1 MQPPSTGHEGVMA
14 WPTRMRWQRFTCLY
28 ERTRPR
34 VYAFAVSHAGLQLA
48 EEIVSEVYL
57 TAWRKLAD
65 IPQPELPWLLSVAR
79 NVTAN
84 QFRATVRQRSIA
96 AELQAWT
103 QAGRPAAPDIADQVT
118 ERHAVLAAL
127 GTLSAPDRDLLT
139 LVAWHGLTPAAAAGV
154 MGCSTAAYFVRL
166 HRARRRLERALR
178 GRLPERAPPAVSPQ
192 AVSPQAAGAAPVA
205 GGGTRP
211 PVTLSAPE
219 EGIR

>member
-1 MQPPSTGHEGVMA
+1 VHQAACLCLRGQPA
-14 WPTRMRWQRFTCLY
+14 
-28 ERTRPR
+28 
-34 VYAFAVSHAGLQLA
+34 AGRQLA

-96 AELQAWT
+96 AELRAWT

-139 LVAWHGLTPAAAAGV
+139 LVAWHGLTPAAAGV

-166 HRARRRLERALR
+166 HRARRRLDRALR
-178 GRLPERAPPAVSPQ
+178 GRLPGRPPAAVSPPA
-192 AVSPQAAGAAPVA
+192 AVGPQAA
-205 GGGTRP
+205 GTRP

>member
-1 MQPPSTGHEGVMA
+1 MA
-14 WPTRMRWQRFTCLY
+14 DRDAVERFTCLY

-34 VYAFAVSHAGLQLA
+34 VYAFAVSHAGRQLA

-65 IPQPELPWLLSVAR
+65 IPRPELPWLLSVAR

-96 AELQAWT
+96 AELRAWT
-103 QAGRPAAPDIADQVT
+103 QAGRPAAPDIADQVS
-118 ERHAVLAAL
+118 ERHAVLAAI

-166 HRARRRLERALR
+166 HRARRRLDRALR
-178 GRLPERAPPAVSPQ
+178 GRLPGRPPAAVSPPAGVSPPA
-192 AVSPQAAGAAPVA
+192 AVGPQAA
-205 GGGTRP
+205 GTRP

>member
-1 MQPPSTGHEGVMA
+1 MQTEHEAQRGDGVA
-14 WPTRMRWQRFTCLY
+14 DQDAVERFTCLY

-34 VYAFAVSHAGLQLA
+34 VYAFAVSHAGRQLA

-57 TAWRKLAD
+57 IAWRKLAD

-84 QFRATVRQRSIA
+84 QFRATVRQRSIT

-103 QAGRPAAPDIADQVT
+103 DTGGPAAADIADQVT

-139 LVAWHGLTPAAAAGV
+139 LVAWHGLTPAAAARV

-178 GRLPERAPPAVSPQ
+178 GRLPGRPPAAVSP
-192 AVSPQAAGAAPVA
+192 A
-205 GGGTRP
+205 GGTRP
-211 PVTLSAPE
+211 PVTLSTPE

>member
-1 MQPPSTGHEGVMA
+1 MA
-14 WPTRMRWQRFTCLY
+14 DQDAVQRFTCLY

-34 VYAFAVSHAGLQLA
+34 VYAFAVSHAGRQLA

-57 TAWRKLAD
+57 IAWRRLAD
-65 IPQPELPWLLSVAR
+65 IPQPELPWLLSTAR

-84 QFRATVRQRSIA
+84 QFRATVRQRSIE
-96 AELQAWT
+96 AELQAWI
-103 QAGRPAAPDIADQVT
+103 AAVSLAAPDIADQVT

-127 GTLSAPDRDLLT
+127 AELSAPDRDLLT
-139 LVAWHGLTPAAAAGV
+139 LVAWHGLTPAAAARV

-178 GRLPERAPPAVSPQ
+178 GRLSARPAPAAPPPAAVRPE
-192 AVSPQAAGAAPVA
+192 AAAHPAAPRQA
-205 GGGTRP
+205 TARPHGSSPSGSRP
-211 PVTLSAPE
+211 PIALSPPE

>member
-1 MQPPSTGHEGVMA
+1 MA
-14 WPTRMRWQRFTCLY
+14 GQDAVERFTCLY

-34 VYAFAVSHAGLQLA
+34 VYAFAVSHAGRQLA

-57 TAWRKLAD
+57 IAWRKLAD

-84 QFRATVRQRSIA
+84 QFGATVRQRSIT
-96 AELQAWT
+96 AELQSWT
-103 QAGRPAAPDIADQVT
+103 DTGRPAAADIADQVT

-127 GTLSAPDRDLLT
+127 GALSAPDRDLLT
-139 LVAWHGLTPAAAAGV
+139 LVAWHGLTPAAAARV

-178 GRLPERAPPAVSPQ
+178 GRLPGRPPAAVSPA
-192 AVSPQAAGAAPVA
+192 AV
-205 GGGTRP
+205 TRP
-211 PVTLSAPE
+211 PVTLSTPE